1 MRDFRGWFHYP
12 FSHIHIHRS
21 EKTQGTTGQGK
32 TGKTFFTRVSSK
44 LSFTIVLHYDPIRA
58 EQNKIW
64 LRCETFAQIFPIL
77 SRPRNNIRLFR
88 SSVSRPYLLPL
99 EYKTFFTTYTNV
111 LLFFIYK
118 IKKIPCFFIEFFYY
132 FNTRLIKFILI
143 LCNIFIIQGKR
154 FKYKSRSN
162 HKPNNPPINPKK
174 IPITQTHQT
183 KLPDTFQLSA
193 KRNFN
198 YKKMIQK
205 KHTRTPESRIW

>member
-1 MRDFRGWFHYP
+1 MYHPNAKAIKTESCGISGDDFITPFHTYT
-12 FSHIHIHRS
+12 FTVRR
-21 EKTQGTTGQGK
+21 KLKGRQGRGK

-99 EYKTFFTTYTNV
+99 EYKTLFTTYTNV

-118 IKKIPCFFIEFFYY
+118 TKKIPCFFIEFFYY
-132 FNTRLIKFILI
+132 FNTRLIKLILI
-143 LCNIFIIQGKR
+143 LCNIFITQGKR
-154 FKYKSRSN
+154 FKNKNPVQITNLTIHRLTRKKSQSLK
-162 HKPNNPPINPKK
+162 HTKPNS
-174 IPITQTHQT
+174 QTH
-183 KLPDTFQLSA
+183 
-193 KRNFN
+193 FN
-198 YKKMIQK
+198 
-205 KHTRTPESRIW
+205 